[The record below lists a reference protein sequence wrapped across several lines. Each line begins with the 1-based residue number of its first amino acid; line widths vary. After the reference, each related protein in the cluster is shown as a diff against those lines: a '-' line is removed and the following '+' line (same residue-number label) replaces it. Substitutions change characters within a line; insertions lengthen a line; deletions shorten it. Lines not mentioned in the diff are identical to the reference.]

1 MLKPLRFLRKFWAL
15 AIVLLSVLPVCAQ
28 RTKTAA
34 ATPAAAL
41 TAQTTA
47 FLQQYVNKEGKV
59 NYAAIQRDPD
69 QLDALLYSIAE
80 FDAAHAAAAD
90 QYAFYLNAYNV
101 LVIGDIVRN
110 YPLKSVQDMPGFFNK
125 TLHRVGGEQLTLDQL
140 ETDKLRKIY
149 DDPRLHFA
157 LVCGTQSCPR
167 LNRTAYVGAD
177 FFVQL
182 NNQAK
187 FALADPAYVKVNP
200 DAKLVQLP
208 EIFKWY
214 EADFSA
220 SGKTGVLYVNQFRKE
235 KGAYVPTWFAVEYY
249 PYNWSLNDQSGQ

>member
-1 MLKPLRFLRKFWAL
+1 MKSLLSFGKFWLCLAL
-15 AIVLLSVLPVCAQ
+15 LLGSVSS
-28 RTKTAA
+28 R
-34 ATPAAAL
+34 PAAAQVVDPYSAAGL
-41 TAQTTA
+41 TAQVTN
-47 FLQQYVNKEGKV
+47 FLQKYVNKEGKV
-59 NYAAIQRDPD
+59 NYAAIQRNPD
-69 QLDALLYSIAE
+69 QLDELLNSIAA
-80 FDAAHAAAAD
+80 FDVAHAAMAD
-90 QYAFYLNAYNV
+90 QYAFYLNSYNV

-125 TLHRVGGEQLTLDQL
+125 TKHRIGNEQLTLDQI

-167 LNRTAYVGAD
+167 LSRTAYVGSQL
-177 FFVQL
+177 FVQL

-214 EADFSA
+214 EADFST
-220 SGKTGVLYVNQFRKE
+220 SGKTGVMYVNQFRKE
-235 KGAYVPTWFAVEYY
+235 KSVPTWFAVEYY
-249 PYNWSLNDQSGQ
+249 PYNWALNDQVAK

>member
-1 MLKPLRFLRKFWAL
+1 MIKLLHLFLNLGVVVILLTAL
-15 AIVLLSVLPVCAQ
+15 PAWAQ
-28 RTKTAA
+28 RATVATP
-34 ATPAAAL
+34 TPAAF

-47 FLQQYVNKEGKV
+47 FFQKCVDKEGRV

-69 QLDALLYSIAE
+69 QLDALLYTIAQ
-80 FDAAHAAAAD
+80 FDATHAAVAE

-110 YPLKSVQDMPGFFNK
+110 YPLRSVQEMPGFFNK
-125 TLHRVGGEQLTLDQL
+125 TPHRVGGEQFTLDQI
-140 ETDKLRKIY
+140 ETDKLRRIY

-167 LNRTAYVGAD
+167 LSRTAYVGAEL
-177 FFVQL
+177 FVQL

-187 FALADPAYVKVNP
+187 YALADPNYVKVSP

-214 EADFSA
+214 EADFST
-220 SGKTGVLYVNQFRKE
+220 SGKTGLSYVNQFRKD
-235 KGAYVPTWFAVEYY
+235 KTVPTWFAVRYY
-249 PYNWSLNDQSGQ
+249 PYNWALNDQVDK